1 MARSPLPEESRRK
14 NPVPVRLNEHRL
26 QIGSNPA
33 RAGRVEMPN
42 LQSEVVVRRG
52 MTLPR
57 QALSDAG
64 PYREAPCGPN
74 PFKVFS
80 QETLPAGPGLAAA
93 LLASCDADFATL
105 KGWFG
110 TIPGGLPF

>member
-26 QIGSNPA
+26 QIGSNPVG
-33 RAGRVEMPN
+33 AGRVEMPN

-52 MTLPR
+52 MTLAR
-57 QALSDAG
+57 LALSDAG
-64 PYREAPCGPN
+64 PYREAPGGTN
-74 PFKVFS
+74 LFKVFY

-93 LLASCDADFATL
+93 LLAFFD
-105 KGWFG
+105 
-110 TIPGGLPF
+110 